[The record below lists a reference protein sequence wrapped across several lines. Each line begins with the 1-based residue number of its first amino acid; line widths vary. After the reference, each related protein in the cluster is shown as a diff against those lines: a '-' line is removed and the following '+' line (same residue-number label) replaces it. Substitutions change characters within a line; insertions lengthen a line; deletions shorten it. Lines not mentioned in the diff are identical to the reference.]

1 MNKHFSFQPEQSV
14 SNFKSFDMTREEKVA
29 QIIVDS
35 SVFQFHKNR
44 LMNEI
49 DQALGEGNRQKFKI
63 LSNEYNTLLEQ
74 FSHLQ

>member
-14 SNFKSFDMTREEKVA
+14 SNLKSFDMTREEKVA

-49 DQALGEGNRQKFKI
+49 DQALGEGNRQKFKT
-63 LSNEYNTLLEQ
+63 LSSEYNTLLDQ

>member
-49 DQALGEGNRQKFKI
+49 DQALGEGNRQKFKT
-63 LSNEYNTLLEQ
+63 LSSEYNTLLDQ

>member
-49 DQALGEGNRQKFKI
+49 DQALGEGNRQKFQN
-63 LSNEYNTLLEQ
+63 LSNEYNALLNQ

>member
-49 DQALGEGNRQKFKI
+49 DRALGAGNRQKFQT
-63 LSNEYNTLLEQ
+63 LSNEYNALLNQ

>member
-49 DQALGEGNRQKFKI
+49 DQALGEGNRQKFKS
-63 LSNEYNTLLEQ
+63 LSNEYNTLLNQ